1 AGAVRQFESLTGKV
15 TRELSLF
22 DGRGYGWAQ
31 FSPDG
36 RFLATYDEAAEL
48 KVWDV
53 ARGALLQTQ
62 SYRPQQPDH
71 KNLKTIK
78 MVNLN
83 AVAFSPDGR
92 TIALSEDSQE
102 LMSRGAEITIRDV
115 ANWKPLQTITL
126 QVAVSE
132 KEQMKAMQKAS
143 RDAMK
148 AMSKGKSSQP
158 VLTTPDMGANT
169 IFRRALRFTP
179 DGRSLTLM
187 KRDMQ
192 QNISPQ
198 TVDASYIQ
206 GITLEFYDI
215 ASGRS
220 ISSSNVS
227 PESR

>member
-1 AGAVRQFESLTGKV
+1 KLWDTASGRELLAVKPNEGTAGHFQTGMDFVFSADGRSLLSVAAGAVRQFESLTGKV

-22 DGRGYGWAQ
+22 DGKGYGWAQ

-102 LMSRGAEITIRDV
+102 LMSRGAEITIR
-115 ANWKPLQTITL
+115 
-126 QVAVSE
+126 
-132 KEQMKAMQKAS
+132 
-143 RDAMK
+143 
-148 AMSKGKSSQP
+148 
-158 VLTTPDMGANT
+158 
-169 IFRRALRFTP
+169 
-179 DGRSLTLM
+179 
-187 KRDMQ
+187 
-192 QNISPQ
+192 
-198 TVDASYIQ
+198 
-206 GITLEFYDI
+206 
-215 ASGRS
+215 
-220 ISSSNVS
+220 
-227 PESR
+227 